1 MVYSFSGF
9 PPAENAFILS
19 NLKCK
24 CKRRTLKI
32 LSSISFVLGRFV
44 EVGKNPAVKLVAS
57 AAMLLIHVHTHRQPW
72 RDEKDTLYV
81 GVPHGG
87 WITTTWRQGSQVEAF
102 L

>member
-24 CKRRTLKI
+24 FKRRTLKI

-57 AAMLLIHVHTHRQPW
+57 AAMLLIHVHTHTHTHTAIERRKRYIVRRSTSW
-72 RDEKDTLYV
+72 RLDND
-81 GVPHGG
+81 HM
-87 WITTTWRQGSQVEAF
+87 EAR
-102 L
+102 LSS

>member
-57 AAMLLIHVHTHRQPW
+57 AAMLLTHVHKHTAIERRKRYIVRRSTSW
-72 RDEKDTLYV
+72 RLDNDHMGARL
-81 GVPHGG
+81 
-87 WITTTWRQGSQVEAF
+87 SS
-102 L
+102 